1 MKPFVMILFCIFPF
15 LLPSLAVAQDF
26 GLDFN
31 AKVTK
36 KIVKGFNIAASVEV
50 RTQDKSTALER
61 IDAGIDLSYKP
72 IDYLKF
78 GVGYNFIDA
87 YKLSRETEDGETI
100 DHYWSPRHRVNVSV
114 TGIFP
119 IDQFE
124 ISLRERYQYTHRMQ
138 RSVPR
143 WNSLGVAQDNKIVSA
158 KDDHVLRSRV
168 LAKYNIKSILL
179 SPYFSMELHNDLAD
193 SFSLDKVRLIV
204 GTEYAVHK
212 HHTLELFYRY
222 TAGIANADDECHLLG
237 LGYAFKF

>member
-1 MKPFVMILFCIFPF
+1 MRPLYCIFFCFMPF
-15 LLPSLAVAQDF
+15 LLPSLVMAQDF

-61 IDAGIDLSYKP
+61 IDAGIDISYKP
-72 IDYLKF
+72 IDYLKL
-78 GVGYNFIDA
+78 GAGYNFIDA

-100 DHYWSPRHRVNVSV
+100 DHYWSPRHRAHVDV

-124 ISLRERYQYTHRMQ
+124 ISLRERYQYTHRLEG
-138 RSVPR
+138 SAKK
-143 WNSLGVAQDNKIVSA
+143 WNSLGVAQENKTIHA

-168 LAKYNIKSILL
+168 LAKYHIKSIHL
-179 SPYFSMELHNDLAD
+179 SPYFSMELHHDLAER
-193 SFSLDKVRLIV
+193 FRIDKVRLIA
-204 GTEYAVHK
+204 GTEYAIHK

-222 TAGIANADDECHLLG
+222 TAGIANSDDECHLLG